1 MTTANVNLVFPPFL
15 FHISSSRVLICR
27 IGDLRGPGV
36 RGPESGRRFAGAQ
49 QADVGAVA
57 EAPGKSLHQRQTKHD
72 ERFKLGRLFRA
83 HPTQERRGNSRSYHG
98 HQSKIFLLSALSN
111 GKIKLLT

>member
-1 MTTANVNLVFPPFL
+1 MVDAFIIPHFYYTYLSHFIF
-15 FHISSSRVLICR
+15 FR
-27 IGDLRGPGV
+27 IGDLRGPGL

-83 HPTQERRGNSRSYHG
+83 HPTQERGGNSRSYHG
-98 HQSKIFLLSALSN
+98 HQSKIFFRCL
-111 GKIKLLT
+111 

>member
-1 MTTANVNLVFPPFL
+1 MYYLDFAVITPPFL
-15 FHISSSRVLICR
+15 LYISVSRVLICR
-27 IGDLRGPGV
+27 IGDLRGPGL

-83 HPTQERRGNSRSYHG
+83 HPTQERGGNSRSYHG
-98 HQSKIFLLSALSN
+98 HQSKIFFRCLQ
-111 GKIKLLT
+111 